1 MAFEPANE
9 PALLQETFMDFAL
22 IYFVTWC
29 CPFVTGLSEAP
40 SSAVGVASLFIYS
53 TPSSIPVCN
62 FGTLVWYLLRV
73 RFGKLSGA
81 LCAPI
86 LVLAPDSDFCL
97 LTCFTF
103 LFCVPYW
110 MALVVWFYA

>member
-1 MAFEPANE
+1 MA
-9 PALLQETFMDFAL
+9 
-22 IYFVTWC
+22 
-29 CPFVTGLSEAP
+29 GLSETP
-40 SSAVGVASLFIYS
+40 SSAVGVASLFVDS
-53 TPSSIPVCN
+53 TPSSIPVSY

-86 LVLAPDSDFCL
+86 LVLATDYDFCL

-103 LFCVPYW
+103 LFCVLYW